1 MIAKKGDLCGIG
13 VFVST
18 QRLSKLRP
26 TKDRTKEVYRVRFIL
41 VRALANCYKPFL

>member
-18 QRLSKLRP
+18 QRLSKLMA
-26 TKDRTKEVYRVRFIL
+26 EVSSQPAAVG
-41 VRALANCYKPFL
+41 